1 MLVFVTGLWFEST
14 CNKRRHSQQ
23 NQTTTTPPRHA
34 IFPVHHRHCRFSST
48 APSPKPLWLL
58 RRYLQLQKKKK
69 KKKIRVTPH
78 SDYLT
83 IFFCFFSI
91 LNIYI
96 DIGMRDWRRRM
107 LSVLK
112 VLKAQF
118 QEWNF
123 WAVFS
128 FFWFIGVVVLHNT
141 IGCWLV
147 HYLGCAPF
155 CFWMNAFTYCKLMYL
170 YSLLIWFDFVGVKI
184 WYKFDNIE
192 EFGYLKWMR

>member
-34 IFPVHHRHCRFSST
+34 IFSVHHRHCRFSST

-83 IFFCFFSI
+83 IFFFFSI

-107 LSVLK
+107 LKCFEDLESSISGVKL
-112 VLKAQF
+112 LGS
-118 QEWNF
+118 
-123 WAVFS
+123 FS
-128 FFWFIGVVVLHNT
+128 FFWFIGVVVFHNT

-147 HYLGCAPF
+147 HYLVNE
-155 CFWMNAFTYCKLMYL
+155 CFYL
-170 YSLLIWFDFVGVKI
+170 LQTNVSI
-184 WYKFDNIE
+184 
-192 EFGYLKWMR
+192 

>member
-34 IFPVHHRHCRFSST
+34 IFSVHHRHCRFSST

-83 IFFCFFSI
+83 IFFFFFNSEYI
-91 LNIYI
+91 YRHRHAGLKEKDAKVFWRSWKLNFRSETS
-96 DIGMRDWRRRM
+96 G
-107 LSVLK
+107 
-112 VLKAQF
+112 QF
-118 QEWNF
+118 F
-123 WAVFS
+123 PFS
-128 FFWFIGVVVLHNT
+128 DLLELLFYT
-141 IGCWLV
+141 IQ
-147 HYLGCAPF
+147 
-155 CFWMNAFTYCKLMYL
+155 
-170 YSLLIWFDFVGVKI
+170 
-184 WYKFDNIE
+184 
-192 EFGYLKWMR
+192 

>member
-23 NQTTTTPPRHA
+23 NQTKTTPPRHA
-34 IFPVHHRHCRFSST
+34 IFSVHHRHCRFSST

-83 IFFCFFSI
+83 IFFFFSI

-107 LSVLK
+107 LKCFEDLESSISGVKL
-112 VLKAQF
+112 LG
-118 QEWNF
+118 
-123 WAVFS
+123 S
-128 FFWFIGVVVLHNT
+128 FFLFLIYWSCCFTQYNRL
-141 IGCWLV
+141 LV
-147 HYLGCAPF
+147 GALLGLRPFLLLNECFYLLQT
-155 CFWMNAFTYCKLMYL
+155 NV
-170 YSLLIWFDFVGVKI
+170 SI
-184 WYKFDNIE
+184 
-192 EFGYLKWMR
+192 

>member
-83 IFFCFFSI
+83 IFFFFSI

-96 DIGMRDWRRRM
+96 YRHRHAG
-107 LSVLK
+107 LK
-112 VLKAQF
+112 EKNAKCFEDLESSISGVKLLG
-118 QEWNF
+118 
-123 WAVFS
+123 S
-128 FFWFIGVVVLHNT
+128 FFLFLIYWSCCFTQYNRL
-141 IGCWLV
+141 LV
-147 HYLGCAPF
+147 GALLG
-155 CFWMNAFTYCKLMYL
+155 L
-170 YSLLIWFDFVGVKI
+170 LLIA
-184 WYKFDNIE
+184 N
-192 EFGYLKWMR
+192 